1 MEQARFRELEIES
14 LTAAKAGNISVVK
27 TVLNEIQTE
36 NWRETV
42 SDATRSHGEIPRE
55 PTVREDARQRLTELN
70 DQLHSA
76 FSALDV
82 AAARPF
88 RDEWK
93 QKRQFAQLED
103 SDCTVE
109 QVKPILEC
117 SKRRK
122 IESQPTR
129 ERFQKPSTD
138 IEQALR
144 AEHVTLEDLSH

>member
-1 MEQARFRELEIES
+1 MKSRQKTGAKRFRRNS
-14 LTAAKAGNISVVK
+14 FA
-27 TVLNEIQTE
+27 
-36 NWRETV
+36 W
-42 SDATRSHGEIPRE
+42 EIPRE

-103 SDCTVE
+103 SDALVE
-109 QVKPILEC
+109 QVKPILEWLNDEDRKSTDTRAF
-117 SKRRK
+117 SK
-122 IESQPTR
+122 TV
-129 ERFQKPSTD
+129 TD
-138 IEQALR
+138 IEQALER
-144 AEHVTLEDLSH
+144 NMSRSKI